1 MGVAKYCLIFSVV
14 ALCFCAT
21 NLMGG
26 DPSQKEHGT
35 LVFRYE
41 GAALWFMWGGGME
54 EEQAILMVSDDAD
67 WLEKGFCSDDWSG
80 IARSHEVWLP
90 IEKDNL
96 FYKGPFAAR
105 LFYPMIPA
113 QLLAAIDT
121 IPKTCEWLKNQPQ
134 ELIVAEG
141 IVQFSYS
148 ESNVCAWGQGQNQW
162 YWRVGGSLINLTGD
176 CPAKRIAV
184 SYEEH
189 YRLKQGAV
197 VVDCYTDASNIILT
211 NWALHTSCIP

>member
-1 MGVAKYCLIFSVV
+1 MKVAKLCLIFSVV
-14 ALCFCAT
+14 VLCFCAI

-35 LVFRYE
+35 LVFRGE
-41 GAALWFMWGGGME
+41 LAALWFMWGGE
-54 EEQAILMVSDDAD
+54 WEDEQAVLMVSDDPD
-67 WLEKGFCSDDWSG
+67 WLEKGFCADDWSG
-80 IARSHEVWLP
+80 IARYHEVWLP
-90 IEKDNL
+90 IEKDNF

-105 LFYPMIPA
+105 LFYPIRPA
-113 QLLAAIDT
+113 QLIAAFESN
-121 IPKTCEWLKNQPQ
+121 PCEWLKNQPT

-141 IVQFSYS
+141 IVQFTYS
-148 ESNVCAWGQGQNQW
+148 ESNVCAWGHGQNQW
-162 YWRVGGSLINLTGD
+162 YWRLGGSLINLTGD

-189 YRLKQGAV
+189 YRLKPHAV
-197 VVDCYTDASNIILT
+197 VVDCYLQDASDLVLI

>member
-1 MGVAKYCLIFSVV
+1 M
-14 ALCFCAT
+14 
-21 NLMGG
+21 
-26 DPSQKEHGT
+26 
-35 LVFRYE
+35 FRGE
-41 GAALWFMWGGGME
+41 LGALWFMWGGE
-54 EEQAILMVSDDAD
+54 LEDEQAILMVSDNAD
-67 WLEKGFCSDDWSG
+67 WLEQGYCSGDWSG
-80 IARSHEVWLP
+80 IARYHEVWLP

-113 QLLAAIDT
+113 QLIADFGSN
-121 IPKTCEWLKNQPQ
+121 PCEWLQQHQPK

-148 ESNVCAWGQGQNQW
+148 ESNWCALGNGQNQW
-162 YWRVGGSLINLTGD
+162 GWKVGGSLINLTGD

-197 VVDCYTDASNIILT
+197 VVDCATDASNIILT
-211 NWALHTSCIP
+211 HCALHTSCIP